1 MVERPDDLNIPRAP
15 IHRRRR
21 RPPRWTII
29 VRRLVALAMLGG
41 GIAAAVWLVSIAL
54 GNVGDSKPKAAPP
67 ATLTVLKIV
76 FPEGFTRK
84 QMAERIIA
92 VNRIAKAK
100 RGVDPRLSATAYL
113 TATKSSLRPAGFAGD
128 KKRRILEGF
137 LFPALYEFTPTTTSK
152 RLVADQLKA
161 FDRNWKKVKLGYA
174 RSKNLTRYDV
184 LIIASMV
191 EAEVSVPKE
200 RALVSA
206 VIYNRLRGRMPL
218 GIDSTIRYALEIPP
232 TKSLTKAQL
241 RNRTPYNTR
250 IHRGLPPTPIG
261 NPGLASIQAA
271 AHPAAKD
278 YLYFARRKGKVT
290 HFFTASYEE
299 FVEFLRKNG
308 YPAPP

>member
-1 MVERPDDLNIPRAP
+1 VVERQDEVSIPGAP
-15 IHRRRR
+15 VRGRP
-21 RPPRWTII
+21 RPPRTTII
-29 VRRLVALAMLGG
+29 VRRLVALTMLGG
-41 GIAAAVWLVSIAL
+41 GIAAAVLLVSIAL
-54 GNVGDSKPKAAPP
+54 GNVGDSKPKAPPP
-67 ATLTVLKIV
+67 ATLTVLRIV

-84 QMAERIIA
+84 QMAERITA
-92 VNRIAKAK
+92 VDAIAKQK
-100 RGVDPRLSATAYL
+100 RGVDPRLSASAYL
-113 TATKSSLRPAGFAGD
+113 EATRSSPMPAHFAGD
-128 KKRRILEGF
+128 SKRRILEGF
-137 LFPALYEFTPTTTSK
+137 LFPALYEFTPAWTSK

-161 FDRNWKKVKLGYA
+161 FERNWKKVNLRYA

-191 EAEVSVPKE
+191 EAEVSVAKE

-206 VIYNRLRGRMPL
+206 VIYNRLRARMPL
-218 GIDSTIRYALEIPP
+218 GIDSTIRYALDIPP

-261 NPGLASIQAA
+261 NPGLPSIQAA
-271 AHPAAKD
+271 AHPAQKD

>member
-1 MVERPDDLNIPRAP
+1 MVERPGDLNTPRAP
-15 IHRRRR
+15 IHRQR
-21 RPPRWTII
+21 RPRRSAII
-29 VRRLVALAMLGG
+29 VRRLIALGMLGG

-54 GNVGDSKPKAAPP
+54 ANVGDSKPKAPPP

-84 QMAERIIA
+84 QMAQRITA
-92 VNRIAKAK
+92 VNAIAKAN

-113 TATKSSLRPAGFAGD
+113 AATRSSLRPARFSGD
-128 KKRRILEGF
+128 AKRRMLEGF
-137 LFPALYEFTPTTTSK
+137 LFPALYEFTPATTSK
-152 RLVADQLKA
+152 RLVADQLEA
-161 FDRNWKKVKLGYA
+161 FDRNWKKVKLRYA
-174 RSKNLTRYDV
+174 RSKNLTPYDV

-191 EAEVSVPKE
+191 EAEVSVPRE
-200 RALVSA
+200 RALVAA
-206 VIYNRLRGRMPL
+206 VIYNRLRARMPL
-218 GIDSTIRYALEIPP
+218 GIDSTIRYALEVPP

-241 RNRTPYNTR
+241 RNPTPYNTR

-290 HFFTASYEE
+290 HFFTASYDE
-299 FVEFLRKNG
+299 FVEFLRRNG

>member
-1 MVERPDDLNIPRAP
+1 MVERPGDLNSPRAP
-15 IHRRRR
+15 IHRQR
-21 RPPRWTII
+21 RPRRSTII
-29 VRRLVALAMLGG
+29 ARRLIALGMLGG

-54 GNVGDSKPKAAPP
+54 ANVGDSKPKAPPP

-84 QMAERIIA
+84 QMAQRITA
-92 VNRIAKAK
+92 VNAIAKAN
-100 RGVDPRLSATAYL
+100 RGVDPRLSAKAYL
-113 TATKSSLRPAGFAGD
+113 AVTRSSLRPARFSGD
-128 KKRRILEGF
+128 AKRRMLEGF

-152 RLVADQLKA
+152 RLVADQLEA
-161 FDRNWKKVKLGYA
+161 FDRNWKKVKLRYA
-174 RSKNLTRYDV
+174 RSKNLTPYDV

-191 EAEVSVPKE
+191 EAEVSVPGE
-200 RALVSA
+200 RALVAA
-206 VIYNRLRGRMPL
+206 VIYNRLRARMPL

-241 RNRTPYNTR
+241 RNPTPYNTR

-299 FVEFLRKNG
+299 FVEFLRRNG